1 MSLVAKPNF
10 SDISKDMSRAL
21 LFSSN
26 RYGADLVPEC
36 VQTVEGARYRLQRNG
51 SITVSRDCFWL
62 KICKVINFQCLLSSK
77 FMLCFFLDLFCKI

>member
-51 SITVSRDCFWL
+51 SITVSRDWFQSLVLVEDLLCYKFEFVIS
-62 KICKVINFQCLLSSK
+62 KILNAI
-77 FMLCFFLDLFCKI
+77 